1 MTIPGVDSITFDAT
15 VIPPSCW
22 GESDGEI
29 QFTNISGEE
38 VFFTGS
44 PYTIEFDASA
54 SLPNG
59 LTMTYPVPAGQNLPD
74 SLLSGSYTFTI
85 TSSNG
90 CILTMLFL

>member
-1 MTIPGVDSITFDAT
+1 MVASYAPASNFGLPIPGCDAIDLVTIPGVDSITFDAT

-29 QFTNISGEE
+29 QFTNISGGGSL
-38 VFFTGS
+38 FSPGS

-59 LTMTYPVPAGQNLPD
+59 LTMTLAD
-74 SLLSGSYTFTI
+74 
-85 TSSNG
+85 
-90 CILTMLFL
+90 